1 MYVIQI
7 GNPEFP
13 FGELGWYIVH
23 VIEQLH
29 ILDRTGLPIVRKNNR

>member
-29 ILDRTGLPIVRKNNR
+29 SLDSTGLPIVSKSTR